1 MMKNL
6 RAQFSILAVTG
17 VAIII
22 SGCQTSRTEAPAAL
36 SRQQPSPFLDQN
48 QYPGQLRLAID
59 DSLKSHQ
66 FTSPWIVVGGSDGSL
81 SFISERFHSANRF
94 DRINLKV
101 TRRDHVTVSITP
113 YQFGPSDWAI
123 LGPALADLRPE
134 AELIAGKVASKLNN
148 HEKAR

>member
-1 MMKNL
+1 MNNS
-6 RAQFSILAVTG
+6 RAALIIAMVG
-17 VAIII
+17 IVIII
-22 SGCQTSRTEAPAAL
+22 SGCQSPRSEAVASGYA
-36 SRQQPSPFLDQN
+36 STPFLDQN

-81 SFISERFHSANRF
+81 SFVSERFHSANRF